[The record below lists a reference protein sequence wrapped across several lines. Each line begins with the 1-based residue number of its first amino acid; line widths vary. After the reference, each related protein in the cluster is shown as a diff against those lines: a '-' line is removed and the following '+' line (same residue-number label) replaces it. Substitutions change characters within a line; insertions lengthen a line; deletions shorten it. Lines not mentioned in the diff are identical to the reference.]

1 MGSSPRMRGKLNQSP
16 PRRAIRG
23 LIPAH
28 AGKTRPT
35 PFRKLSRPA
44 HPRACGENTDGKRQA
59 LAGAGSS
66 PRMRGKPGW
75 ESTPLGMWGLIPA
88 HAGKTGAAT
97 KASGLIPAHPRACGE
112 NSSLASPL
120 PFPLGSSPRM
130 RGKRLSPRRSRSI
143 PGLIPAHA
151 GKTNCELCPHRPGWA
166 HPRACGEN
174 ILGKTLRQPR
184 WGSSPR
190 MRGKLSEFFAC

>member
-1 MGSSPRMRGKLNQSP
+1 MRGKLDHVQA
-16 PRRAIRG
+16 RCARDG

-28 AGKTRPT
+28 AGKTCSWCRTSP
-35 PFRKLSRPA
+35 RRSA
-44 HPRACGENTDGKRQA
+44 HPRACGENGRGLCVVA
-59 LAGAGSS
+59 EHAGSS
-66 PRMRGKPGW
+66 PRMRGKPRVGG
-75 ESTPLGMWGLIPA
+75 ERLYTNGLIPA

-190 MRGKLSEFFAC
+190 MRGKHFG